1 MFTLNITD
9 ELYTE
14 LTTTLNNTRT
24 TKNRITRELEQ
35 QELVFSDELD
45 TEIAVSKLSGAEEV
59 LQSNVELLNKILRAT
74 THTNSPH
81 AGNEKN
87 TIEWLINK
95 VKSKHERCKRDG
107 NLVGESITDIIH
119 RDLLKVSRGGKS

>member
-24 TKNRITRELEQ
+24 TKNRITRELES
-35 QELVFSDELD
+35 QEFDEINIQSA
-45 TEIAVSKLSGAEEV
+45 TKQLSSAEEA
-59 LQSNVELLNKILRAT
+59 LQDNIELLNKILRAT

-87 TIEWLINK
+87 TIEWLIAK
-95 VKSKHERCKRDG
+95 VKSKNERCKREG
-107 NLVGESITDIIH
+107 NLVGEGITEIIH
-119 RDLLKVSRGGKS
+119 RDLLKVSHGGKS